1 MPALIP
7 NRRTRP
13 KGSKPGKRPRVV
25 GQLRPAAR
33 APTYRRPDA
42 VVSRMSAAG
51 VTLVRKTVTGTG
63 GVRIDATGLRGL
75 TDLEPMVAE
84 IAQEIARVLG
94 DNISRGRAADGSALP
109 ALKAK
114 TLEERRARGSTSSTP
129 AYETGE
135 LASGVVAR
143 LWKRVVGGV
152 TWVVNIPRSRF
163 PAVVSYQRKGSPI
176 MQVPRGVDVDG
187 IMQRHLD
194 AMIREE

>member
-1 MPALIP
+1 MPAIT
-7 NRRTRP
+7 NRRTRT

-42 VVSRMSAAG
+42 VVSRVSGGG
-51 VTLVRKTVTGTG
+51 VELVRKTVTGTG
-63 GVRIDATGLRGL
+63 GVRIQATGLRVSM
-75 TDLEPMVAE
+75 DVEPMVAE

-94 DNISRGRAADGSALP
+94 GNISRGRAADGSALP
-109 ALKAK
+109 ALKARS
-114 TLEERRARGSTSSTP
+114 LAERRARGSTSSTP

-135 LASGVVAR
+135 LASGVIAR
-143 LWKRVVGGV
+143 LWKRVAGGV
-152 TWVVNIPRSRF
+152 IWVVNIPRSRF

-176 MQVPRGVDVDG
+176 MQVPREVDVDG

-194 AMIREE
+194 AMIKEER